1 MYVCVCIC
9 MCIYIYM
16 YVCNLHKYIYMHIY
30 LQSKVVIYCL
40 ALEGQLFFTAARPA
54 LHFFVSFACDT
65 RVPSVYLM
73 NIFPSVLYPLP
84 PSIDPTSCPSPPT
97 TPHPTYTCCI
107 PTPFTCGWCRTD
119 RRSSSGVRCFA

>member
-1 MYVCVCIC
+1 
-9 MCIYIYM
+9 M

-40 ALEGQLFFTAARPA
+40 ALEGQLFLPQLDLTSIFLFPLYVTPVSPRCITE
-54 LHFFVSFACDT
+54 FF
-65 RVPSVYLM
+65 
-73 NIFPSVLYPLP
+73 FPSVLYPLP

-97 TPHPTYTCCI
+97 TPTPTYTCCI